1 MNKETIFAGLV
12 GFAVGGA
19 VAGIATYCISKKKYT
34 DILDRTIDSYEKLL
48 DKAEVFEDDVPDEY
62 KRYFSEDNKEK
73 EEEPAPKFN
82 EEEKEIIREKLRY
95 NREKTTSYASMY
107 QLPIKDII
115 DAQAEAEKDAKTLS
129 LAEAP
134 DEPEEEDDIGEEED
148 EVEKSINIFKAAEEV
163 KDRKP
168 VLITEEDYN
177 DICDNHSD
185 EWDCDNIF
193 LYNDGTLAQEDDTII
208 DDENVESMFGDCL
221 DKYDFKN
228 SSEKTIFVKCWKLNT
243 VYEIAKINKPFIK

>member
-19 VAGIATYCISKKKYT
+19 VAGIATYCVSKKKYT
-34 DILDRTIDSYEKLL
+34 DILNKTVDNYERLL
-48 DKAEVFEDDVPDEY
+48 DEAEAFEDDVSDEY
-62 KRYFSEDNKEK
+62 KRYSPEDKSKDEN
-73 EEEPAPKFN
+73 EEPVPRFN
-82 EEEKEIIREKLRY
+82 EEEKEKIREKLRY
-95 NREKTTSYASMY
+95 NREKTTSYAAMY

-115 DAQAEAEKDAKTLS
+115 DSQAEAEKDAKTLS

-134 DEPEEEDDIGEEED
+134 DEPEENFDEED
-148 EVEKSINIFKAAEEV
+148 EVEEAINIFKAAEEV

-168 VLITEEDYN
+168 VLISEEDYN

-208 DDENVESMFGDCL
+208 EDENVAVMFGDCL
-221 DKYDFKN
+221 DKYGFKN